1 MPVARCSD
9 LAIFLQAIDTAIVAA
24 FEIVI
29 AKQQDYQ
36 LVESFRN
43 IVESSLEDK
52 SCSLIAHIHGLL
64 AFTCTVMLIHSYS
77 SFNFVATKIETI
89 EVNTRPIL
97 STNGITKHPIMRM
110 AAARLRANSS
120 FLNGKKSLV

>member
-52 SCSLIAHIHGLL
+52 SCSLIEHIHGLL
-64 AFTCTVMLIHSYS
+64 AFIPLLI
-77 SFNFVATKIETI
+77 
-89 EVNTRPIL
+89 L
-97 STNGITKHPIMRM
+97 
-110 AAARLRANSS
+110 
-120 FLNGKKSLV
+120 